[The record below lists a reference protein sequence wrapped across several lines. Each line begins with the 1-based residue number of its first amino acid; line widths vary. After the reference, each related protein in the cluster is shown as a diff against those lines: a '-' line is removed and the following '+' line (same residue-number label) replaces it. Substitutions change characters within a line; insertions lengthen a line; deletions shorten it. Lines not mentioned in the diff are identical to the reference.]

1 MSRALLITGATG
13 KQGGAVI
20 KALLAAKADFEVLA
34 VTRDTASTSA
44 QRLAGK
50 SSNIKLVQG
59 NLDDCDSIFKAA
71 KAASST
77 PIWGVYSVQVRD
89 AEEPNLQKVGSDR
102 ANSIPKTPAMNS
114 KGPIIE
120 ERQGKTLVDAAL
132 KNGVKH
138 FVYSSVDRGGSRSSD
153 NATDIPHFVS
163 KHHVERHLISESKVH
178 GMNWTILRPVAFMEN
193 FDGGFVGKIFATSW
207 KLVVKRPL
215 QLIATDDIGFFGAK
229 AFMEPETYSGQAIS
243 LAGDELKCEEMVDIF
258 KRKTGSATPLTFNF
272 LARFVLWLSKEMGTM
287 FAFFEREGYGADLK
301 ELKQTHPGLQ
311 NLSTWLET
319 SVYAKDKAL

>member
-77 PIWGVYSVQVRD
+77 PIWGVYSVQ
-89 AEEPNLQKVGSDR
+89 
-102 ANSIPKTPAMNS
+102 TPAMNS

-120 ERQGKTLVDAAL
+120 ERQGKALVDAAL

-163 KHHVERHLISESKVH
+163 KHHVERHLISESKVQ

-193 FDGGFVGKIFATSW
+193 FDGGFVGKVFATSW

-243 LAGDELKCEEMVDIF
+243 LAGDELKYEEMVDIF

-319 SVYAKDKAL
+319 SVYAKDKAI